1 MSAGEKKKMIE
12 LGNNKISISK
22 QCELLRLPR
31 SSYYRN
37 IQEGESNQN
46 LELMRLIDEEYTKHP
61 FLGARKLRD
70 YLRRRKGRKVNRK
83 RVQRLMRIMGI
94 QSVAPK
100 PNTSRPSN
108 EHKIY
113 PYLLGGL
120 DINRSNYVWCADVTY
135 LRMPGGFV
143 YLVAVMDWYSR
154 HVLSWEVSV
163 TMDDSFCV
171 SALERAIRFYGKPDI
186 FNTDQGSQFTGKDFT
201 DVLKNNDIT
210 ISMDGKGRA
219 MDNIMIERL
228 WRSVKYEEIYLN
240 EYTSVAALKR
250 GLRKYFLYYNTERT
264 HATFGEVTP
273 SEVYNAGFGE
283 KEAA

>member
-1 MSAGEKKKMIE
+1 
-12 LGNNKISISK
+12 
-22 QCELLRLPR
+22 
-31 SSYYRN
+31 
-37 IQEGESNQN
+37 
-46 LELMRLIDEEYTKHP
+46 
-61 FLGARKLRD
+61 
-70 YLRRRKGRKVNRK
+70 
-83 RVQRLMRIMGI
+83 MRIMGI
-94 QSVAPK
+94 QSVAPR
-100 PNTSRPSN
+100 PNTSKPSK

-120 DINRSNYVWCADVTY
+120 DINYSNHVWCADVTY

-154 HVLSWEVSV
+154 NVLSWEVSV

-171 SALERAIRFYGKPDI
+171 SALERAIRIYGKPKI

-240 EYTSVAALKR
+240 EYSSVTALKR
-250 GLRKYFLYYNTERT
+250 NLKKYFLYYNTERT
-264 HATFGEVTP
+264 HASFGEVTP
-273 SEVYNAGFGE
+273 SEVYSAGFKME
-283 KEAA
+283 EAA